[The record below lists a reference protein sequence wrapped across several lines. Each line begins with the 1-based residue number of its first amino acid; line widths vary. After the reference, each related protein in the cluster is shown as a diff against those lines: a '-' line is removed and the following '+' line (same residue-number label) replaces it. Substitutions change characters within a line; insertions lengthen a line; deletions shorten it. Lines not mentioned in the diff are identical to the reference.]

1 MATQANA
8 FDYFNT
14 CLKNWTPNPL
24 KAESAGPAGIK
35 SGTVNSL
42 FIGRGPDAQVNHKY

>member
-24 KAESAGPAGIK
+24 KAESAGPAGIN
-35 SGTVNSL
+35 SGTVNSFL
-42 FIGRGPDAQVNHKY
+42 LAADQMPK